1 MRCWRRNDDSTKTN
15 PGCYVFPYQE
25 DAADH
30 RTGPEPPRAAHPVS
44 WAAASSPPVAPFPS
58 ACSPFPL
65 GVARA
70 FASGCSSDLEP
81 LPPPGLIQISQVL
94 WIEDPGPRGRAET
107 AGWVGD
113 GKAVAIEEGTSPEGT
128 FKVGIAPPGRR
139 DEREGDE
146 RIWILLLL
154 HMRIRTLFYKVV

>member
-81 LPPPGLIQISQVL
+81 LPPPGLSRFHRFCGSRIRA
-94 WIEDPGPRGRAET
+94 PAGGRRPRGGWEMERPLQLKRAPPRK
-107 AGWVGD
+107 GRLRWGSRLQGD
-113 GKAVAIEEGTSPEGT
+113 GTS
-128 FKVGIAPPGRR
+128 GRATS
-139 DEREGDE
+139 EYGSFF
-146 RIWILLLL
+146 
-154 HMRIRTLFYKVV
+154 FYICAYVHCFTR

>member
-81 LPPPGLIQISQVL
+81 LPLSTGPHPDFTGFV
-94 WIEDPGPRGRAET
+94 DPGPRGRAET

-113 GKAVAIEEGTSPEGT
+113 GEAVAIEEGTSPEGT

>member
-1 MRCWRRNDDSTKTN
+1 
-15 PGCYVFPYQE
+15 
-25 DAADH
+25 
-30 RTGPEPPRAAHPVS
+30 
-44 WAAASSPPVAPFPS
+44 
-58 ACSPFPL
+58 
-65 GVARA
+65 
-70 FASGCSSDLEP
+70 
-81 LPPPGLIQISQVL
+81 L

-128 FKVGIAPPGRR
+128 FKVGIAPLGRR

-154 HMRIRTLFYKVV
+154 HMRICTLFYKVV